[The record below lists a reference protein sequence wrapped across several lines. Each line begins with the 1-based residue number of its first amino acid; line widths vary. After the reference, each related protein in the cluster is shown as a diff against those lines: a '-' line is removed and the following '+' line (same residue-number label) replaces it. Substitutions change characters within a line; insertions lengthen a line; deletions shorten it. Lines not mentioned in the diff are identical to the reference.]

1 MPQAVRSNS
10 ITTPPEPP
18 PLEIINSTLD
28 PYGWCVQN
36 DLARIYPAEQVEE
49 FRTVFI
55 ARHLIADEIERLL
68 AILDSLSGDDDLE
81 GNMGGECTDPRLD
94 DAEGDAPDDEPSIS
108 AFDGMPIYYGND
120 DLECDA
126 TESGEFA

>member
-1 MPQAVRSNS
+1 MAEHANS
-10 ITTPPEPP
+10 ISAPEPP
-18 PLEIINSTLD
+18 PEDIINATLD
-28 PYGWCVQN
+28 PGGGAVLYG
-36 DLARIYPAEQVEE
+36 LEGKYPAETLEE
-49 FRTVFI
+49 FKDVFV
-55 ARHLIADEIERLL
+55 ARQVVANEIERLM
-68 AILDSLSGDDDLE
+68 AILDCLSGDDDLE
-81 GNMGGECTDPRLD
+81 ANMTGGCCNPMLD